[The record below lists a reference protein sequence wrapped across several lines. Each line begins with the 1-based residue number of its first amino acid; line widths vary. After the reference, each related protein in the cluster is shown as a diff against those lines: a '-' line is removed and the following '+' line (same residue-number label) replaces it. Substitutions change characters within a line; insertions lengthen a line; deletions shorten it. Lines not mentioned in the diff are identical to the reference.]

1 MVGNMLRH
9 ALCPL
14 LLAAAMPVTA
24 LAAPRAA
31 VHTVVIDGMRFA
43 PGDLTVNAG
52 DTVIWINKDPFPHSA
67 TSTANRSGATPSPA
81 TRFDSKDIAPGRS
94 WKFVATRRGDFPYL
108 CTLHRTMQGKLS
120 VK

>member
-1 MVGNMLRH
+1 MVGDKLLH
-9 ALCPL
+9 ALVPL
-14 LLAAAMPVTA
+14 LLTAALPAMA

-31 VHTVVIDGMRFA
+31 VHTVVIDGMRFV

-52 DTVIWINKDPFPHSA
+52 DTVVWINKDPFPHTATSSA
-67 TSTANRSGATPSPA
+67 TLSIA

-108 CTLHRTMQGKLS
+108 CKLHRTMQGKLS